1 MVILV
6 TNLAQGFVAC
16 AENIGFVIGQ
26 WSRLITLAQ
35 FETGRPVLFLKENAL
50 TGWPNLKA

>member
-35 FETGRPVLFLKENAL
+35 FETGRPVLFLKENGL